1 MAKLDADGDG
11 KITLEEFRELFK
23 HKQNRKSPKEIVH
36 QCEDF
41 LYPTLVSKMSV
52 HVKQNLERA
61 FQSPFK

>member
-36 QCEDF
+36 QCEEF
-41 LYPTLVSKMSV
+41 FVSNSSLLDECARETK
-52 HVKQNLERA
+52 
-61 FQSPFK
+61 P